1 MTARRNAESSASLV
15 GLELLVLVG
24 KLRDLAMKTSP
35 YANKTKRSAPE
46 PPMKKKAYM
55 RHVCAR

>member
-24 KLRDLAMKTSP
+24 KLRDLAMKVSP

-46 PPMKKKAYM
+46 PPMKKNAYM
-55 RHVCAR
+55 CHVCAR